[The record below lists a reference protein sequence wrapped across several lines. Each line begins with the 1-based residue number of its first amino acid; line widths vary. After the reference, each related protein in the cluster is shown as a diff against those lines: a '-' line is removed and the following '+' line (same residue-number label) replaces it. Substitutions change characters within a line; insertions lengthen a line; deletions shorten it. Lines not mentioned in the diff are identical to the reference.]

1 MSVSN
6 ELVVSE
12 RLDRVLLVT
21 LNRPSRLNAWTE
33 ELEEQYFDVLTEAD
47 ANPDVRAVVVTGA
60 GRGFCAG
67 ADMENLK
74 ALSSGSLKLPLRSRP
89 RDLPMT
95 IRKPMIG
102 AINGVAA
109 GLGVVEALYFDVR
122 FGCPN
127 TRFTTAFVRRG
138 LIAEYGIAWLLPRVV
153 GTSRATDL
161 LLSGRMVDAEEAL
174 RIGLLDYVVSDTDV
188 VRSAIDYAKELSE
201 FSSPH
206 SMATIKE
213 QIRRSATSSYGD
225 SVVEANNLMLQSFE
239 LSDVAEGVASFLERR
254 SPEFGGLNQSG
265 SLPHR

>member
-1 MSVSN
+1 MRLSD

-21 LNRPSRLNAWTE
+21 LNRPSRLNAWTD

-47 ANPDVRAVVVTGA
+47 ANPAVRAVVVTGA

-74 ALSSGSLKLPLRSRP
+74 AASSGSLKVVPRNRA
-89 RDLPMT
+89 RDLPLT
-95 IRKPMIG
+95 IQKPMIG

-122 FGCPN
+122 FGSPN

-138 LIAEYGIAWLLPRVV
+138 LIAEYGIAWLLPRAV
-153 GTSRATDL
+153 GASRAADL

-174 RIGLLDYVVSDTDV
+174 RIGLLDYLVKDTDV
-188 VRSAIDYAKELSE
+188 VSAAIAYANELSE
-201 FSSPH
+201 FCSPH
-206 SMATIKE
+206 SMATIKD
-213 QIRRSATSSYGD
+213 QIHRSALSSYED
-225 SVVEANNLMLQSFE
+225 SVVDANKLMLQSFR
-239 LSDVAEGVASFLERR
+239 LSDAAEGVASYLEKR
-254 SPEFGGLNQSG
+254 SPEF
-265 SLPHR
+265 PDFP

>member
-1 MSVSN
+1 MSLSD
-6 ELVVSE
+6 ELVLSE

-21 LNRPSRLNAWTE
+21 LNRPSRLNAWTD

-47 ANPDVRAVVVTGA
+47 ANPGVRAVVVTGA

-74 ALSSGSLKLPLRSRP
+74 AATSGSLKAAPRNRP
-89 RDLPMT
+89 RDLPLT
-95 IRKPMIG
+95 IQKPMIG

-122 FGCPN
+122 FGSPN

-161 LLSGRMVDAEEAL
+161 LLSGRMVDAEEAH
-174 RIGLLDYVVSDTDV
+174 RIGLLDYLVKDTDV
-188 VRSAIDYAKELSE
+188 VSAAIDYANELSQ
-201 FSSPH
+201 FCSPR
-206 SMATIKE
+206 SMASIKD
-213 QIRRSATSSYGD
+213 QIHRSAHSSYED
-225 SVVEANNLMLQSFE
+225 SVADANKLMLQSFR
-239 LSDVAEGVASFLERR
+239 LPDVAEGVASYLEKR
-254 SPEFGGLNQSG
+254 SPEFPGF
-265 SLPHR
+265 P